1 MYQYGNSCYQTP
13 SAANQIA
20 ASSQTGSVV
29 VIGGQPYV
37 LAASG
42 VTDST
47 ITYTYSPAAGG
58 ATIAQTVTV
67 IPLPCVMLTAA
78 DAVDI
83 GWLIAAAWI
92 GVYAIKYLAN
102 HLQSEVNGINNDT

>member
-20 ASSQTGSVV
+20 ASAQSGTVV
-29 VIGGQPYV
+29 VIGGQSYV
-37 LAASG
+37 LAYSS

-47 ITYTYSPAAGG
+47 ITYLYSPAAGG
-58 ATIAQTVTV
+58 PTISQTITV
-67 IPLPCVMLTAA
+67 IPPPCALLTAA

-102 HLQSEVNGINNDT
+102 HLQSEVDGIKNDA